1 MNPEHSTKIANHA
14 SQLFGLVLSG
24 GKSSRMGKDKGLVN
38 YHGTPQREYLY
49 FLLKK
54 VCDSVFLSIRQEQ
67 LPETPTSFKTV
78 VDQDKYNGPF
88 NGIMSAFD
96 AHPNVG
102 WLVIAC
108 DLPFMD
114 LPSLQ
119 QLIGKRNPEKS
130 ATAFKNPDTGNPEPL
145 CCIWEPNGLEEAM
158 SFLKDSDYPSP
169 KKFLMDAEILLV
181 QPKNEQALFNANSL
195 SDYDFVKSKLKEQE
209 RG

>member
-1 MNPEHSTKIANHA
+1 M
-14 SQLFGLVLSG
+14 LSG
-24 GKSSRMGKDKGLVN
+24 GKGSRMGRDKGLVD

-49 FLLKK
+49 HLLKE

-67 LPETPTSFKTV
+67 LLETPTSFKTV

-108 DLPFMD
+108 DLPFMN

-119 QLIGKRNPEKS
+119 QLVGERNSGKS

-145 CCIWEPNGLEEAM
+145 CCIWEPNGLEEAKN
-158 SFLKDSDYPSP
+158 FLKNSDYPSP
-169 KKFLMDAEILLV
+169 KQFLMDAEILLV